1 MSVRFQKIKMR
12 KLNYTIDGKFD
23 NKQVQQFLRYL
34 GYSRSI
40 ITSLKQQNR
49 LLCNGNHIRTIDLL
63 KSGDVVT
70 VTLEDRT
77 DIIPNNSLNIPIA
90 YEDED
95 IVVFDKPPFM
105 PVHPSLKHY
114 EDTLANY
121 FTALYPGTVFRSIN
135 RLDRNTSGLV
145 LVAKNKL
152 AAAKLS
158 GDEKFHPNKLYYAVV
173 EGDITAKYGNSGEI
187 IAPIARISDSIINR
201 EVREDGQ
208 FAHTKFKVLKSDE
221 YMSLLEIRL
230 VTGRTHQ
237 IRVHFS
243 WDGYP
248 LIGDDLYGGN
258 TELLN
263 RQALHCGA
271 ISFVHPINGKQLC
284 VKASFPEDMA
294 QIIKKINP
302 A

>member
-1 MSVRFQKIKMR
+1 MR
-12 KLNYTIDGKFD
+12 KLNYTIDKKFD
-23 NKQVQQFLRYL
+23 NRQVQQFLRHL

-40 ITSLKQQNR
+40 ITSLKHDER
-49 LLCNGNHIRTIDLL
+49 LLCNGKHVRTIDLL
-63 KSGDVVT
+63 KTGDVVT
-70 VTLEDRT
+70 VTLEDCT
-77 DIIPNNSLNIPIA
+77 DIIPNASLDIPIV

-95 IVVFDKPPFM
+95 VVVFDKPPFM

-114 EDTLANY
+114 DDTLANY
-121 FTALYPGTVFRSIN
+121 FTALYPETVFRSIN

-145 LVAKNKL
+145 LVAKNRL

-158 GDEKFHPNKLYYAVV
+158 GDARFHPQKLYYAVV
-173 EGDITAKYGNSGEI
+173 EGDVAVKYGNSGEI

-201 EVREDGQ
+201 EVREGGQ

-221 YMSLLEIRL
+221 YMSLLEIHL

-263 RQALHCGA
+263 RQALHCGV
-271 ISFVHPINGKQLC
+271 IEFIHPVSNKPVC
-284 VKASFPEDMA
+284 VKTSFPNDIE
-294 QIIKKINP
+294 QLINKIKP
-302 A
+302 AL